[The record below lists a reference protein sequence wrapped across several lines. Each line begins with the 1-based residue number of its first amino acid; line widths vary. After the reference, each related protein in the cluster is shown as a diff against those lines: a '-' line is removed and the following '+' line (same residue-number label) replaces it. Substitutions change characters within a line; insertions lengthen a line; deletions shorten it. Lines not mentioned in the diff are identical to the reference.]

1 MSINTALVIIDA
13 TEARGCADKSIDINF
28 LS

>member
-13 TEARGCADKSIDINF
+13 AEAHGYADKSIDIGF

>member
-1 MSINTALVIIDA
+1 MSINIALVIIDA
-13 TEARGCADKSIDINF
+13 TKVHGCADKSIDINF

>member
-1 MSINTALVIIDA
+1 MSINTALAIIDA
-13 TEARGCADKSIDINF
+13 TEAHGCADKSIHIDF